1 MLIKPLENW
10 GMVTRGT
17 NLVTGGLELSVP
29 PLTSGEREGL
39 EIGFS
44 HERPMI

>member
-17 NLVTGGLELSVP
+17 SLVTGGLELSVL

>member
-17 NLVTGGLELSVP
+17 NLRTGGLELSVP
-29 PLTSGEREGL
+29 PLTSGEGAGL

-44 HERPMI
+44 QECPMI